1 MKDHFIDS
9 ALEFCRDTQTAE
21 KMWRE
26 IAECYSSRGRYYHT
40 LDHLDAMLKEILPFR
55 DQFEDWSVVVFA
67 IAYHDAIY
75 NPRKNDNEEKS
86 AALALERLQS
96 IDVPEHV
103 ITKCTHLILA
113 TKKHDPAD
121 HETNLFTDADLSVL
135 GSDRSTYD
143 LYAKNVRREY
153 SMYPDFLY
161 RPGRRKVLQHF
172 LDMERIFKTEE
183 FAGKFEERARVNLER
198 ELKELS

>member
-1 MKDHFIDS
+1 MKDHFINA
-9 ALEFCRDTQTAE
+9 ALEFRDDMPTAE

-26 IAECYSSRGRYYHT
+26 LQENYSSRGRYYHT
-40 LDHLDAMLKEILPFR
+40 LDHLDAMLKELIPFR
-55 DQFEDWSVVVFA
+55 NHFSNWSMVIFA
-67 IAYHDAIY
+67 IGYHDSIY

-113 TKKHDPAD
+113 TKKHEPGD

-172 LDMERIFKTEE
+172 LNMERMFKTEE
-183 FAGKFEERARVNLER
+183 FASKFEKQARVNLGW
-198 ELKELS
+198 ELRGL

>member
-1 MKDHFIDS
+1 MKDHFIN
-9 ALEFCRDTQTAE
+9 AVLEFRDDTTTAE

-26 IAECYSSRGRYYHT
+26 LAEYYSSPGRYYHT
-40 LDHLDAMLKEILPFR
+40 LDHLASMLKELVSFR

-75 NPRKNDNEEKS
+75 NPRKDDNEEKS

-113 TKKHDPAD
+113 TKKHEPSD
-121 HETNLFTDADLSVL
+121 HETNLFTDADLAIL
-135 GSDRSTYD
+135 GSDPSTYD
-143 LYAKNVRREY
+143 TYVKNVRREY
-153 SMYPDFLY
+153 SMYPDILY
-161 RPGRRKVLQHF
+161 KPGRRKVLQHF
-172 LDMERIFKTEE
+172 LNMERIFKTEE
-183 FAGKFEERARVNLER
+183 FASKFEKQARGNLER
-198 ELKELS
+198 ELGGY

>member
-9 ALEFCRDTQTAE
+9 VLEICRDTPIAE

-26 IAECYSSRGRYYHT
+26 IVECYSSRGRYYHT
-40 LDHLDAMLKEILPFR
+40 PNHLDAMLQSLLPFR
-55 DQFEDWSVVVFA
+55 DQFEHWSVVVFA

-86 AALALERLQS
+86 VALALKRLQS

-113 TKKHDPAD
+113 TKKHDPGD
-121 HETNLFTDADLSVL
+121 HETNLFTDADLAIL
-135 GSDRSTYD
+135 GSGPSTYD
-143 LYAKNVRREY
+143 TYAKNVRREY

-161 RPGRRKVLQHF
+161 RPGRRKVLRHF
-172 LDMERIFKTEE
+172 LEMERIFKTEE
-183 FAGKFEERARVNLER
+183 FAEKFEEQARMNLER
-198 ELKELS
+198 ELRVL